1 MGGKHPTRTLLLRP
15 ARARLVLGIATVAL
29 AILAISGTTSAV
41 AAPYAFEPINYKHI
55 PLPESVAKEL
65 AVAPVFTPDGKHMLF
80 TTLKDHLY
88 VTNLSG
94 TKINRIDCTGANGGP
109 HFVDPFPD
117 GKRIWLFPLGV
128 YECKPSVVNCKT
140 HTYVPVDTSAAVPPG
155 GLVAP
160 GGAANSY
167 QIDVGGAAASK
178 LAPDGE
184 HIAFSD
190 VRSDAF
196 EEMVIAKLEKRK
208 LKHDHQSPGAEPAR
222 SVLGAR
228 SRRWDPG
235 QTPVRSTSSRP
246 LPTEALTRPTCRS
259 VAKPTRTPMFGKSTL
274 PPVNANASPQNA
286 DWDEDMALS
295 PDGSQL
301 TMWSNRTTHDFDMQ
315 GGLLPVRDFIDM
327 PMVAALANYYVNSDK
342 KRSCAG
348 PMWMLPPT
356 GDEGAKLSG
365 QPVVDY
371 SQPKIKVANSGVP
384 GWPIWS
390 PDSTKLALSL
400 ADEETETDAAPYIE
414 YAEFSAR
421 EPTAPE
427 PVVSSEVGSWAPTPE
442 NWHGAFGYNGE
453 KTLNG
458 AGGGTVKLIYNGN
471 PGAFFGTWSET
482 YENYS
487 EDGKSFVNGTT
498 TIEVLE
504 AAGAKVHESSHVKMT
519 GENTGYT
526 NIDMTLTHNAESGEG
541 PASVEGSAET
551 NYDGS
556 TVKGP
561 PQEVTDSTP
570 CPNKRVQRPQL
581 KATAMSLGGDEWEVR
596 VTASVSGVGAYKVY
610 TDTEPVNHAM
620 IKGAGKA
627 TYTDNEGVAHVT
639 APHGKHKRT
648 VLTVIAGEDLTPTA
662 LFLE

>member
-1 MGGKHPTRTLLLRP
+1 MGGKHPRRTLLLRP

-94 TKINRIDCTGANGGP
+94 TKINCIDCTGANGGP

-117 GKRIWLFPLGV
+117 GKRIWLFPSGV

-196 EEMVIAKLEKRK
+196 EEMVIAKLERQPEKYVITNPRVLNPQGPSSALDPAVGPWSDTGALDEFKTFTHGGADATYVQVGGEANENPDVWEINLATGERKR
-208 LKHDHQSPGAEPAR
+208 L
-222 SVLGAR
+222 
-228 SRRWDPG
+228 
-235 QTPVRSTSSRP
+235 SS
-246 LPTEALTRPTCRS
+246 
-259 VAKPTRTPMFGKSTL
+259 
-274 PPVNANASPQNA
+274 NA

-301 TMWSNRTTHDFDMQ
+301 TMWSNRATHYFDMQ

-421 EPTAPE
+421 RTDGTRTRRQLGSRELGADAQKLARSVRLQRRKDSQRRRRRHGETDLQRQPRRLLRNMVGDLRKLLRRRQIVCRTALRR
-427 PVVSSEVGSWAPTPE
+427 SKCS
-442 NWHGAFGYNGE
+442 
-453 KTLNG
+453 KQL
-458 AGGGTVKLIYNGN
+458 
-471 PGAFFGTWSET
+471 
-482 YENYS
+482 
-487 EDGKSFVNGTT
+487 
-498 TIEVLE
+498 
-504 AAGAKVHESSHVKMT
+504 GAKVHESSHVKMT

-556 TVKGP
+556 NGQRAAAGSDRLHALSE
-561 PQEVTDSTP
+561 QENSEAAAQS
-570 CPNKRVQRPQL
+570 N
-581 KATAMSLGGDEWEVR
+581 GDESR
-596 VTASVSGVGAYKVY
+596 RRRMGSQGHRQRFRRRRQRGA
-610 TDTEPVNHAM
+610 DRHR
-620 IKGAGKA
+620 AGQPRH
-627 TYTDNEGVAHVT
+627 DQGRGQSDVH
-639 APHGKHKRT
+639 RQ
-648 VLTVIAGEDLTPTA
+648 
-662 LFLE
+662 